1 MANLYIVKLEDGV
14 VDGHGVNAHMV
25 AAYDEKGAI
34 DVCVDSAKTED
45 IDLWYDAEVEFVCE
59 VPKSINDRRHT
70 SNFNRQGLVMS
81 WLLFMQL
88 CLLMLIAAI
97 LYKAVDDTKGGKNDK
112 D

>member
-1 MANLYIVKLEDGV
+1 
-14 VDGHGVNAHMV
+14 MV

-34 DVCVDSAKTED
+34 DVCVDNAKTED

-59 VPKSINDRRHT
+59 VPKSINDRGIQVILT
-70 SNFNRQGLVMS
+70 GLGVMS

-97 LYKAVDDTKGGKNDK
+97 LYKAVDDTKGGNNDK